1 MPGWDHLCVV
11 SSLRIV
17 PLRLRITRL
26 CVVAPPLK
34 YCTPSKYPSDMP
46 AKRKGKE
53 PYSREARETSVCV
66 CVCVGVWV
74 WEGVWGGV
82 WGCVSGQIS
91 NLGCQVQS
99 IWKQTKG

>member
-46 AKRKGKE
+46 AKKERKRTIFKGGKGDK
-53 PYSREARETSVCV
+53 RVCV
-66 CVCVGVWV
+66 CVCECVGV
-74 WEGVWGGV
+74 G
-82 WGCVSGQIS
+82 GCVSGQIS
-91 NLGCQVQS
+91 NLGCQVRS
-99 IWKQTKG
+99 I